1 MVSDCRRMRN
11 RFNAADLIEMGLIT
25 VTGNIF
31 GRAGLVC
38 ALIATVGSVQAE
50 TAYVTDKLQLGVH
63 MQADTS
69 DRAFAKLKSGDRVEM
84 SEENRFYARV
94 RIPDGRTGWVK
105 KNYLVTDK
113 PAFLRLTEVEQERDK
128 ALSKLESLTSS
139 LSDREARV
147 SEIEAQV
154 ASREAKAAA
163 EAVELERLRDENA
176 DLAASLEAYAFSVPG
191 KLFFAASAA
200 CLVIGILL
208 SWWWF
213 DYRSRLRHGGF
224 RLN

>member
-1 MVSDCRRMRN
+1 MRN
-11 RFNAADLIEMGLIT
+11 RFNAADLIEMSLII

-31 GRAGLVC
+31 GRAGMVC

-50 TAYVTDKLQLGVH
+50 TAYVTDQLQLGVH

-69 DRAFAKLKSGDRVEM
+69 DRAFAKIKSGDRVEM

-105 KNYLVTDK
+105 KTYLVTEK

-154 ASREAKAAA
+154 ASREAKAAS
-163 EAVELERLRDENA
+163 EAVELEQLRVENV

-200 CLVIGILL
+200 CLVIGFLL
-208 SWWWF
+208 SWWWLDF
-213 DYRSRLRHGGF
+213 RSRSRHGGF